1 MLSALTQSTNKDKD
15 NFILLHNFFD
25 FKNMLRILGVNLPE
39 EKRIE
44 ISLTYL
50 KGIGIYRSRMILKE
64 VGINPDTR
72 GNQISSEEVSRIQ
85 KFIESNYKVEGELNR
100 ILMMNVKRLKEIG
113 AYRGT
118 RHAKGLPTRGQR
130 TKTNSRTVRGNVR
143 KTAGSG
149 KRKVEKT

>member
-1 MLSALTQSTNKDKD
+1 
-15 NFILLHNFFD
+15 
-25 FKNMLRILGVNLPE
+25 MLRILGVNLPE

-44 ISLTYL
+44 IALTYL
-50 KGIGIYRSRMILKE
+50 KGIGIYRSRKILE
-64 VGINPDTR
+64 AVGIDPNTR
-72 GNQISSEEVSRIQ
+72 GSQINSEEVSKIQ

-113 AYRGT
+113 SYRGS
-118 RHAKGLPTRGQR
+118 RHAKGLPVRGQR

>member
-1 MLSALTQSTNKDKD
+1 
-15 NFILLHNFFD
+15 
-25 FKNMLRILGVNLPE
+25 MLRILGVNLPE

-44 ISLTYL
+44 IALTYL
-50 KGIGIYRSRMILKE
+50 KGIGIYRSRKILGE
-64 VGINPDTR
+64 VGIDPNTR
-72 GNQISSEEVSRIQ
+72 GNKITSEEVSKIQ

-143 KTAGSG
+143 RTAGSG

>member
-1 MLSALTQSTNKDKD
+1 
-15 NFILLHNFFD
+15 
-25 FKNMLRILGVNLPE
+25 MLRILGVNLPE

-44 ISLTYL
+44 IALTYL
-50 KGIGIYRSRMILKE
+50 KGIGLYRSRKILSE
-64 VGINPDTR
+64 VGISPDTR
-72 GNQISSEEVSRIQ
+72 GRDITSEEVSKIQ
-85 KFIESNYKVEGELNR
+85 KYIENNYKVEGELNR

-113 AYRGT
+113 SYRGS
-118 RHAKGLPTRGQR
+118 RHAKGLPVRGQR